1 MCRCCQSCWED
12 FYWNCIEEKFCYDE
26 NIANYDPEED
36 EYATEKRP
44 RNGFYSSEESME
56 NNNAPICRQPSSIG
70 HSSILSAKIHE
81 DDLRREIQTNVPML
95 APEVMA
101 VFANSQIFQEH
112 SPPKSIA
119 KSPASV
125 KFAISPDSPP
135 IEASS
140 VPSLEGSASTL
151 KREDDSDKLLKRL
164 EGSSRQDVHSSK
176 FGSTIIPAIVEEA
189 QDDEVVLRPPR
200 NLIEASASFSGSTS
214 LINKNIS
221 HLQPEQPYFSTRPA
235 SENDIF
241 TIASASNYN
250 AISMTPEV
258 PAISYSNLPK
268 NYLETPTVEKYRESV
283 SLYSIQTAGMMSANV
298 DLSMP
303 RYYGKSDLIMHSAAE
318 TRSSRNLNLSD
329 ISMASSST
337 PVSSNSIRQ
346 VEKSKRLKNI
356 RTALPPLNLQ
366 LVRGSSSSNMKEKE
380 KEKDKLK
387 AKDSIKL

>member
-12 FYWNCIEEKFCYDE
+12 CYWNCIEEKFCYDE

-36 EYATEKRP
+36 EYATEKKP
-44 RNGFYSSEESME
+44 RNGFYNSEESME
-56 NNNAPICRQPSSIG
+56 NNNAPICRQPASIG
-70 HSSILSAKIHE
+70 HSSILSSKVHE

-112 SPPKSIA
+112 SPPKAIA

-125 KFAISPDSPP
+125 KFAISPDSTP

-140 VPSLEGSASTL
+140 VPSLESSLTTL

-164 EGSSRQDVHSSK
+164 EGSRQDIRSSK
-176 FGSTIIPAIVEEA
+176 FGSTVIPSIVEETHE
-189 QDDEVVLRPPR
+189 DEVILRPTR
-200 NLIEASASFSGSTS
+200 TLIEASASFSGSTS
-214 LINKNIS
+214 LINKNLS
-221 HLQPEQPYFSTRPA
+221 HLQAEQPYFSTRPA

-258 PAISYSNLPK
+258 PAISFSNLPK

-283 SLYSIQTAGMMSANV
+283 SLYSIQTAGMLSANV

-303 RYYGKSDLIMHSAAE
+303 RYYGKSDLIMHSANE
-318 TRSSRNLNLSD
+318 TKSTRNMNYSD
-329 ISMASSST
+329 ISLASSST
-337 PVSSNSIRQ
+337 PVSSNSTRQ

-366 LVRGSSSSNMKEKE
+366 LIRGISSSNIKEKE

-387 AKDSIKL
+387 PKDSIKL

>member
-36 EYATEKRP
+36 EYAVNRKS
-44 RNGFYSSEESME
+44 RNGFYNTEESAE

-70 HSSILSAKIHE
+70 RSSIQSSKIHE

-112 SPPKSIA
+112 SPPKSIS
-119 KSPASV
+119 KSPPSV
-125 KFAISPDSPP
+125 TFAISPDSPP
-135 IEASS
+135 IETSS
-140 VPSLEGSASTL
+140 VPSLESIASTL

-164 EGSSRQDVHSSK
+164 EGSRQALHSGQ
-176 FGSTIIPAIVEEA
+176 FGSTVIPAIVEET

-200 NLIEASASFSGSTS
+200 NFVEASASFSGSTS

-221 HLQPEQPYFSTRPA
+221 HLQAEQPYFSARPA

-283 SLYSIQTAGMMSANV
+283 SLYSIQTAGMQSANV

-303 RYYGKSDLIMHSAAE
+303 RYYGKSDLIMHSGNE
-318 TRSSRNLNLSD
+318 PKSSRNLNLSD
-329 ISMASSST
+329 ISMTSSST
-337 PVSSNSIRQ
+337 PVSSNSIKH

-366 LVRGSSSSNMKEKE
+366 LIRGSSSSNVKEKE

-387 AKDSIKL
+387 TKDSIKL

>member
-26 NIANYDPEED
+26 TIANYDPEDD
-36 EYATEKRP
+36 EYATEKKP
-44 RNGFYSSEESME
+44 QNGFYNSEESME
-56 NNNAPICRQPSSIG
+56 NNNAPICRQPASIG
-70 HSSILSAKIHE
+70 HNSIVSSKIHE

-112 SPPKSIA
+112 SPPKSIT

-135 IEASS
+135 IETSS
-140 VPSLEGSASTL
+140 VPSLESSASTL

-164 EGSSRQDVHSSK
+164 EGSRQDLQSSK
-176 FGSTIIPAIVEEA
+176 FGSKVIPSIVEEA

-200 NLIEASASFSGSTS
+200 SLIEASASFSGSTS

-221 HLQPEQPYFSTRPA
+221 HLQAEQPYFSTRPA

-241 TIASASNYN
+241 TIASSSNYN

-268 NYLETPTVEKYRESV
+268 SYLETPTVEKYRESV
-283 SLYSIQTAGMMSANV
+283 SLYSIQTAGMLSANV

-303 RYYGKSDLIMHSAAE
+303 RYYGKSDLIMHSANE
-318 TRSSRNLNLSD
+318 TESTRNLNLSD
-329 ISMASSST
+329 ISMAGSST
-337 PVSSNSIRQ
+337 PVSSNSIRHI
-346 VEKSKRLKNI
+346 EKSKRLKNI

-366 LVRGSSSSNMKEKE
+366 LIRGSSSPNNKEKE

>member
-12 FYWNCIEEKFCYDE
+12 FYWNCIEERFCYDE
-26 NIANYDPEED
+26 TIAHYDPEDD
-36 EYATEKRP
+36 EYVIEKKA
-44 RNGFYSSEESME
+44 RNGFYNSEESME
-56 NNNAPICRQPSSIG
+56 NNNAPICRQPASVTG
-70 HSSILSAKIHE
+70 HHSSLSSKIHE

-112 SPPKSIA
+112 SPPKSIT
-119 KSPASV
+119 KSPPSV

-135 IEASS
+135 IEASPV
-140 VPSLEGSASTL
+140 VPSLETAA

-164 EGSSRQDVHSSK
+164 EGSYPDLQINK
-176 FGSTIIPAIVEEA
+176 FGSKIIPSIVEEV

-200 NLIEASASFSGSTS
+200 SLIEASASFSGSTS

-221 HLQPEQPYFSTRPA
+221 HLQAEQPYFSTRPA

-241 TIASASNYN
+241 TISSASNYN

-258 PAISYSNLPK
+258 PAISFSNLPK

-283 SLYSIQTAGMMSANV
+283 SLYSIQTAGILSAKE

-303 RYYGKSDLIMHSAAE
+303 RYYGKSDLIMHSASPAKSNRNLAE
-318 TRSSRNLNLSD
+318 T
-329 ISMASSST
+329 SMAAGSST
-337 PVSSNSIRQ
+337 PVSTNSIRQ

-366 LVRGSSSSNMKEKE
+366 LIRGSSSSNLKEREKE
-380 KEKDKLK
+380 IREKEKLK